1 MVHGVGRR
9 RWCARFATAG
19 MIRMTWLALARGP
32 LGTGADAY
40 VALRVLRALCA
51 HGRISALLV
60 GVAKVVAANALGLA
74 FLASEIPCMHMCS
87 TDRACSQ
94 STPPSTDAAHAV

>member
-1 MVHGVGRR
+1 VRAACNGRHDPDDLACTGTRCARHWCRR
-9 RWCARFATAG
+9 RCSAACSMDNRAR
-19 MIRMTWLALARGP
+19 
-32 LGTGADAY
+32 
-40 VALRVLRALCA
+40 
-51 HGRISALLV
+51 GRISALLV

-94 STPPSTDAAHAV
+94 STPPSTNAAHAV